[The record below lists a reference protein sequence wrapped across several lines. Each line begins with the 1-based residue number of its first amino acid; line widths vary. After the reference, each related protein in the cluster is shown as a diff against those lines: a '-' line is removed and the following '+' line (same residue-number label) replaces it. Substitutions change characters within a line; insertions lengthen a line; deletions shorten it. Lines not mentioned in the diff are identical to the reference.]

1 MCFRLTPT
9 RSNFVNQHLLSHQ
22 GVLSQAQA
30 IISRAEAATA
40 AALNTQQQKFPSAAA
55 AAAAT
60 GSLER
65 STSNVSSVVHGKRE
79 LPLLP
84 SDALG
89 IVILSEQKS
98 FILTKEGLKEAYILD
113 MFLIYK
119 DP

>member
-55 AAAAT
+55 AAT

-98 FILTKEGLKEAYILD
+98 FILTKEGLKEAYLLD